1 MPQASPLSQIKD
13 RFPDAVLDITEFANE
28 RILHIKGEH
37 ILTVL
42 SGLKADGYGD
52 IEFTGSVY
60 SNTSDG
66 MMIGG
71 MGDNAPDIINE
82 WN

>member
-28 RILHIKGEH
+28 RILHIRGEH

-42 SGLKADGYGD
+42 SGLKADGCNFLAD
-52 IEFTGSVY
+52 ITAID
-60 SNTSDG
+60 NLTL
-66 MMIGG
+66 GG
-71 MGDNAPDIINE
+71 FERLSLIHI
-82 WN
+82 